1 MTITQN
7 NLPRVS
13 DEKLS
18 RRSGER
24 GAALATAIL
33 MMALLSAIAMTVLAV
48 VRSETR
54 IAGGDLK
61 RTQTFYAAA
70 SGIEKMTSDFSAL
83 YGRTSRPTQAQLD
96 AIALLYPSELVSE
109 GFAFDSPPQS
119 ILSDTVALSD
129 MRTTQGIVAPA
140 LPRVTMPANSP
151 FGGLIASVNP
161 FILTS
166 TATAPDGTQVALTRN
181 MNNYLIPLFQF
192 GMFSDDDIELH
203 PGATFTFNGRVHA
216 NGNIYVAGLVRFLDK
231 VTSAHELLYD
241 TMRNGAARGS
251 ASTVS
256 MGVGPTAINA
266 PLTKGSLNGGPNI
279 VGQTSG
285 QPNLFPRSPDGT
297 VWNPGTFVWQTT
309 SKQAADGTENKFG
322 GQLLT
327 RVTGAAPL
335 KLPMELDGN
344 PTREIIKRRLAT
356 DSLPPPVDTSPLT
369 DARYHTKAEIRIL
382 IDDEGVTNDVAGLY
396 GTQNGDGANNP
407 HNGVTLSTFDPMML
421 PNGTVASLGGRAL
434 WRILDN
440 NTTASNSYYDTVNS
454 TTYYPMQQQN
464 GGTALQADTVRGV
477 KASPPQKTITGA
489 TNING
494 SDIRITTSTPHGFV
508 TGDKVFI
515 SDVLGQTRA
524 NGGWTIT
531 WVSATQFTLNGRT
544 GSSSGSFNYTSG
556 GTVYS
561 FTAIPKS
568 ANGAAISPGAGLTGH
583 ILIQIV
589 DQNGVWRDV
598 TREILSMGMTVGEPN
613 AIVQLQRPLWAAFT
627 QGSRD
632 GSTTSLV
639 PNPIRNGDPAYAN
652 SLTDIVNK
660 THIAADGDVN
670 TSVTLQD
677 PGGYLTGIVDDTAS
691 GVQPQRPDVPAVLN
705 IPAFDT
711 SMWNSIVPINIYNV
725 REGRLSTSASA
736 PNLTS
741 DANQVY
747 ERGITNVVEINMKN
761 LARWMDGVY
770 DTNLLFNTG
779 AVSANIAR
787 PDGYVVYISD
797 RRGDNVKSLVV
808 PNPGTDP
815 VTYTTINST
824 NGMADNV
831 DIYGPNG
838 LMDGGEDVQNT
849 GVAIGTALVKDTAEL
864 PDPAVLAGT
873 SNATDF
879 TSRRNRAMYVAA
891 WSNPSNYF
899 RHSVR
904 LFNAETLQTVGAPR
918 AVLSTTMGI
927 TISSENMIY
936 TWGNYNTTGINVA
949 PATGTSSLN
958 DATQAS
964 HYMPDTTDRQVPASI
979 VGDAWFPV
987 SRTWCDS
994 MSSIYP
1000 DALASRPADRV
1011 PSLPAGTT
1019 LAVADETSVR
1029 AGIIAGN
1036 NLGALAA
1043 TPDAGN
1049 NADGES
1055 RLNGGMHNFP
1065 RFLEQW
1071 NGRFNFVG
1079 ALIPL
1084 YRSTQAL
1091 GPYNNNSTIYDAPVR
1106 NWAFDVTFTNPAK
1119 LPPGTPQFQHIEP
1132 TGFRQIL

>member
-1 MTITQN
+1 MTIRDN
-7 NLPRVS
+7 NSLGVS
-13 DEKLS
+13 GQKLIP
-18 RRSGER
+18 RSGER

-33 MMALLSAIAMTVLAV
+33 MMVLLSAIAMTVLAV
-48 VRSETR
+48 VQSETR
-54 IAGGDLK
+54 VAGGDLK

-96 AIALLYPSELVSE
+96 AIALLYPPELVGE
-109 GFAFDSPPQS
+109 GFAFDNPPQT
-119 ILSDTVALSD
+119 ILPDNVALTD

-192 GMFSDDDIELH
+192 GMFSDEDIELH

-216 NGNIYVAGLVRFLDK
+216 NGNVYVAGLVKFLDK
-231 VTSAHELLYD
+231 VTTAHEILFD
-241 TMRNGAARGS
+241 TMRNGAPRGS
-251 ASTVS
+251 TSTVS
-256 MGVGPTAINA
+256 MAVGAAAINV
-266 PLTKGSLNGGPNI
+266 PLTKGSLDGGPNI
-279 VGQTSG
+279 TGQTTG
-285 QPNLFPRSPDGT
+285 QPNYFPLSPNGT
-297 VWNPGTFVWQTT
+297 VWNPATFIWQTT
-309 SKQAADGTENKFG
+309 SKQAADGTANKFG

-356 DSLPPPVDTSPLT
+356 DSQPPPVDTSPLT
-369 DARYHTKAEIRIL
+369 DSRYHSKAEIRIL
-382 IDDEGVTNDVAGLY
+382 IDDEGVANDAAGLY
-396 GTQNGDGANNP
+396 GAQNADVANDPHDG
-407 HNGVTLSTFDPMML
+407 VSLSTFDPMML
-421 PNGTVASLGGRAL
+421 PNATVATGGGRAL

-440 NTTASNSYYDTVNS
+440 NTTVGNSYADAF
-454 TTYYPMQQQN
+454 YPMQQQN
-464 GGTALQADTVRGV
+464 GTAAIQADTVRGV
-477 KASPPQKTITGA
+477 KAGPPRRTVTGA
-489 TNING
+489 TNSSS

-531 WVSATQFTLNGRT
+531 WVNATQFTLDGRK

-556 GTVYS
+556 GSVYS

-568 ANGAAISPGAGLTGH
+568 TEGTAISPGAGLTGH

-598 TREILSMGMTVGEPN
+598 TREILSMGVTVGEPN

-632 GSTTSLV
+632 GSTTSTT
-639 PNPIRNGDPAYAN
+639 PNPAIVLNGDLAYAN
-652 SLTDIVNK
+652 SLTDIVNR
-660 THIAADGDVN
+660 THLAADGQINSATVQ
-670 TSVTLQD
+670 LED
-677 PGGYLTGIVDDTAS
+677 PEGYLTNVRDDTITGS
-691 GVQPQRPDVPAVLN
+691 SLRSDLFPALN
-705 IPAFDT
+705 IAAFSS
-711 SMWNSIVPINIYNV
+711 SMWNSIVPINVYNI
-725 REGRLSTSASA
+725 REGRLTTSNAA

-761 LARWMDGVY
+761 LARWMDGVF
-770 DTNLLFNTG
+770 DTNLLAATG
-779 AVSANIAR
+779 AVSTNIAR
-787 PDGYVVYISD
+787 PDGYVVYVSD
-797 RRGDNVKSLVV
+797 RRGDNVKNLVV
-808 PNPGTDP
+808 PVAGSNP
-815 VTYTTINST
+815 VAFQNINST

-849 GVAIGTALVKDTAEL
+849 GVAVGTALVKDTAEL

-879 TSRRNRAMYVAA
+879 TSRSNRAMTVAA
-891 WSNPSNYF
+891 WTNPSNYF
-899 RHSVR
+899 RRSVR
-904 LFNAETLQTVGAPR
+904 LFNAENLQTTGAPR
-918 AVLSTTMGI
+918 ATLTTTLGI
-927 TISSENMIY
+927 TISSENMVY
-936 TWGNYNTTGINVA
+936 TWGNYNTTGINQA
-949 PATGTSSLN
+949 PAAGFANLN
-958 DATQAS
+958 DPAVAAR
-964 HYMPDTTDRQVPASI
+964 YNGNQVPASI
-979 VGDAWFPV
+979 VADAWIPL
-987 SRTWCDS
+987 SKTWSDS
-994 MSSIYP
+994 LSAVYP
-1000 DALASRPADRV
+1000 DTLASRRADRV
-1011 PSLPAGTT
+1011 PSGTI
-1019 LAVADETSVR
+1019 AVIDETSVR

-1036 NLGALAA
+1036 NLGALTFLGA
-1043 TPDAGN
+1043 PDAGN
-1049 NADGES
+1049 IGPPNES

-1065 RFLEQW
+1065 RFMEFW
-1071 NGRFNFVG
+1071 STRFNFVG

-1091 GPYNNNSTIYDAPVR
+1091 GPYNANSTIYNAPVR
-1106 NWAFDVTFTNPAK
+1106 NWAFDVTFTNPAR

>member
-1 MTITQN
+1 MTIRDN
-7 NLPRVS
+7 NSPRVS
-13 DEKLS
+13 GKKLS
-18 RRSGER
+18 PRSGER

-48 VRSETR
+48 VRSESR
-54 IAGGDLK
+54 VAGGDLK

-96 AIALLYPSELVSE
+96 SIALDYPSELVSE

-119 ILSDTVALSD
+119 ITQDIVNLDA

-166 TATAPDGTQVALTRN
+166 TATTRDGTQVALTRN

-216 NGNIYVAGLVRFLDK
+216 NGNVYVAGLVKFLDK
-231 VTSAHELLYD
+231 VTSAHDILYD

-256 MGVGPTAINA
+256 MAVGTAAINV
-266 PLTKGSLNGGPNI
+266 PLTKGSLDGGPNI
-279 VGQTSG
+279 AGQTIG
-285 QPNLFPRSPDGT
+285 QPNYFPLSPNGT
-297 VWNPGTFVWQTT
+297 VWNPATFVWQTT
-309 SKQAADGTENKFG
+309 SKQTADGMANKFG

-369 DARYHTKAEIRIL
+369 DARYHSKAEIRIL
-382 IDDEGVTNDVAGLY
+382 IDDEGVANDAAGLY
-396 GTQNGDGANNP
+396 GAQNADVANNP
-407 HNGVTLSTFDPMML
+407 HDGVSLSTFDPMML
-421 PNGTVASLGGRAL
+421 PNTTVALLGGRAL

-440 NTTASNSYYDTVNS
+440 NTTAANSYADVF
-454 TTYYPMQQQN
+454 YPMQQQN
-464 GGTALQADTVRGV
+464 GVAIQADTVRGV
-477 KASPPQKTITGA
+477 KAGPPRRTITAA

-544 GSSSGSFNYTSG
+544 GSSSGSFNYWSG

-568 ANGAAISPGAGLTGH
+568 ANGTAIAPGTGLTGH

-598 TREILSMGMTVGEPN
+598 TREILSMGVTVGEPN
-613 AIVQLQRPLWAAFT
+613 AIVHLQRPLWAAFT

-632 GSTTSLV
+632 SSTTSTTPNPAVV
-639 PNPIRNGDPAYAN
+639 PNGDLAYAN
-652 SLTDIVNK
+652 SLTDIVNR
-660 THIAADGDVN
+660 THLAADGQINSSTVQ
-670 TSVTLQD
+670 LED
-677 PGGYLTGIVDDTAS
+677 PEGYLTNLRDDTITGS
-691 GVQPQRPDVPAVLN
+691 SLRSDLFPALDTS
-705 IPAFDT
+705 AFSS
-711 SMWNSIVPINIYNV
+711 SMWNSIVPINVYNV
-725 REGRLSTSASA
+725 REGRLSSAS
-736 PNLTS
+736 TS
-741 DANQVY
+741 STADANQVY

-761 LARWMDGVY
+761 LARWMDGVF
-770 DTNLLFNTG
+770 DTNLLANTG
-779 AVSANIAR
+779 AISNNIAR
-787 PDGYVVYISD
+787 PDGYVVYVSD
-797 RRGDNVKSLVV
+797 RRGDNVKNLVV
-808 PNPGTDP
+808 PVAGSNP
-815 VTYTTINST
+815 VTFQNINST

-838 LMDGGEDVQNT
+838 LMDGGEDVQST

-879 TSRRNRAMYVAA
+879 TSRSNRAMTVAA
-891 WSNPSNYF
+891 WANPSNYF
-899 RHSVR
+899 RRSVR
-904 LFNAETLQTVGAPR
+904 LFNAENLQTTGAPR
-918 AVLSTTMGI
+918 ATLTTTLGI
-927 TISSENMIY
+927 TISSENMVY
-936 TWGNYNTTGINVA
+936 TWGNYNTTGINQA
-949 PATGTSSLN
+949 PAAGFANLN
-958 DATQAS
+958 DPAVAAR
-964 HYMPDTTDRQVPASI
+964 YNGNQVPASI
-979 VGDAWFPV
+979 VADAWIPL
-987 SRTWCDS
+987 SKTWSDS
-994 MSSIYP
+994 LSAIYP
-1000 DALASRPADRV
+1000 GTLASRPADRV
-1011 PSLPAGTT
+1011 PSGTIVVT
-1019 LAVADETSVR
+1019 DETSVR

-1036 NLGALAA
+1036 NLGALAGI
-1043 TPDAGN
+1043 PDAGN
-1049 NADGES
+1049 NGVPSES

-1065 RFLEQW
+1065 RFQEFW
-1071 NGRFNFVG
+1071 STRFNFVG

-1091 GPYNNNSTIYDAPVR
+1091 GPYNANSTIYNAPVR
-1106 NWAFDVTFTNPAK
+1106 NWAFDVTFTNPAR

>member
-1 MTITQN
+1 MTIRDN
-7 NLPRVS
+7 NSPRVS
-13 DEKLS
+13 GKKLS
-18 RRSGER
+18 PRSGER

-33 MMALLSAIAMTVLAV
+33 MMVLLSAIAMTVLAV
-48 VRSETR
+48 VQSETR
-54 IAGGDLK
+54 VAGGDLK

-96 AIALLYPSELVSE
+96 AIALPYPSELVSE
-109 GFAFDSPPQS
+109 GFAFDTPPQT
-119 ILSDTVALSD
+119 ILQDTVALAA
-129 MRTTQGIVAPA
+129 MRTTQGIIAPA

-216 NGNIYVAGLVRFLDK
+216 NGNVYVAGLVKFLDK
-231 VTSAHELLYD
+231 VTSAHEILYD

-251 ASTVS
+251 TSTVS
-256 MGVGPTAINA
+256 MAVGTTAINA
-266 PLTKGSLNGGPNI
+266 PLTKGSLSGGPNI
-279 VGQTSG
+279 AGQTSG
-285 QPNLFPRSPDGT
+285 QPNYFPLSPNGT
-297 VWNPGTFVWQTT
+297 VWDPATFVWQTT
-309 SKQAADGTENKFG
+309 SKQAADGSDNKFG

-344 PTREIIKRRLAT
+344 PTREIIKRRLPT

-369 DARYHTKAEIRIL
+369 DSRYHSKAEIRIL
-382 IDDEGVTNDVAGLY
+382 IDDEGVANDAAGLY
-396 GTQNGDGANNP
+396 GTQNADVANNP
-407 HNGVTLSTFDPMML
+407 HDGVTLSTFDPMML
-421 PNGTVASLGGRAL
+421 PNATVALLGGRAL

-440 NTTASNSYYDTVNS
+440 NTAVGNSYNEVTTVIP
-454 TTYYPMQQQN
+454 TFPMQQQN
-464 GGTALQADTVRGV
+464 GTAVQADTVRGV
-477 KASPPQKTITGA
+477 KAGPPRKTITAA
-489 TNING
+489 TNSSG

-531 WVSATQFTLNGRT
+531 WVNATQFTLDGRKGT
-544 GSSSGSFNYTSG
+544 SSGSFNYTSG
-556 GTVYS
+556 GAVYS
-561 FTAIPKS
+561 YTAIPKS
-568 ANGAAISPGAGLTGH
+568 ANGAAIAPGAGLTGH

-589 DQNGVWRDV
+589 DANGVWRDV
-598 TREILSMGMTVGEPN
+598 TREILSMGVTVGEPN

-632 GSTTSLV
+632 GSTTSLT
-639 PNPIRNGDPAYAN
+639 PNPALNGDPAYAN
-652 SLTDIVNK
+652 TLTDIVNK
-660 THIAADGDVN
+660 THIAADGEVAAA
-670 TSVTLQD
+670 VTLQD
-677 PGGYLTGIVDDTAS
+677 PAGYLTGIVDDTAAGS
-691 GVQPQRPDVPAVLN
+691 QPQRSDVPVALN
-705 IPAFDT
+705 ISSFN
-711 SMWNSIVPINIYNV
+711 SNMWNSIVPINVYNV
-725 REGRLSTSASA
+725 REGRLTTSNAA
-736 PNLTS
+736 PTS

-770 DTNLLFNTG
+770 DTNLLANTG
-779 AVSANIAR
+779 AVSGNIAR
-787 PDGYVVYISD
+787 PDGYVVYVSD
-797 RRGDNVKSLVV
+797 RRGDNVKNLVV
-808 PNPGTDP
+808 PVAGSNPQAFQN
-815 VTYTTINST
+815 INST

-849 GVAIGTALVKDTAEL
+849 GAAVGTALVKDTAEL

-879 TSRRNRAMYVAA
+879 TSRRNRAMTVAS

-904 LFNAETLQTVGAPR
+904 LFNAEDLQTTAAPR
-918 AVLSTTMGI
+918 AVLTTTLGI
-927 TISSENMIY
+927 TVSSENMVY
-936 TWGNYNTTGINVA
+936 TWGNYNTTGINQA
-949 PATGTSSLN
+949 PAVGAANLN
-958 DATQAS
+958 DPAVAAR
-964 HYMPDTTDRQVPASI
+964 YNGNQVPSSI
-979 VGDAWFPV
+979 VADAWIPL
-987 SRTWCDS
+987 SKTWADS
-994 MSSIYP
+994 LSGIYP
-1000 DALASRPADRV
+1000 DTLASRPADRV
-1011 PSLPAGTT
+1011 PLAVLPLVNT
-1019 LAVADETSVR
+1019 LAVTDETSVR

-1036 NLGALAA
+1036 NLGALAGL
-1043 TPDAGN
+1043 PDAGN
-1049 NADGES
+1049 NVAPSES

-1065 RFLEQW
+1065 RFMEFW
-1071 NGRFNFVG
+1071 STRFNFVG

-1091 GPYNNNSTIYDAPVR
+1091 GPYNANSTIYNAPVR
-1106 NWAFDVTFTNPAK
+1106 NWAFDTTFNNPAR